1 MRSILAILILCI
13 AAPDLLP
20 AQRYIPG
27 QRGLQFVAGT
37 VNGLN
42 LNFASRDFAFYAGV
56 AMSAYTKRTDRWMVG
71 IEYLE
76 KRHLYED
83 WAVPQA
89 QITIDAGYYLKFY
102 SDWRKMFFLSIGASA
117 IGGYETV
124 NWNNK
129 LLPDGATINNS
140 DTFLYGGAL
149 TFELE
154 TYLSDRLV
162 LLLHVRERLLIGSSI
177 GKLNTQTGLG
187 IKFIIN

>member
-1 MRSILAILILCI
+1 MFIIMCI
-13 AAPDLLP
+13 VVPELP

-27 QRGLQFVAGT
+27 QRGLQFMAGT

-42 LNFASRDFAFYAGV
+42 VDFTSRNFAYYTGI
-56 AMSAYTKRTDRWMVG
+56 AMSGYTKRTDRWLVG
-71 IEYLE
+71 IEFLE
-76 KRHLYED
+76 KRHIYED
-83 WAVPQA
+83 WNIPQA

-102 SDWRKMFFLSIGASA
+102 SDWRKMFFLSLGASA
-117 IGGYETV
+117 MGGYETI

-140 DTFLYGGAL
+140 DTFIYGGAL

-154 TYLSDRLV
+154 TYLSDRFA
-162 LLLHVRERLLIGSSI
+162 LLLNIRERLLIGSSI
-177 GKLNTQTGLG
+177 GKFNTQTGLG

>member
-1 MRSILAILILCI
+1 MCI
-13 AAPDLLP
+13 VVPELP

-27 QRGLQFVAGT
+27 QRGLQFTAGT

-42 LNFASRDFAFYAGV
+42 LNFASPDFAFYAGV

-102 SDWRKMFFLSIGASA
+102 SDWRKMFFLSVGASA
-117 IGGYETV
+117 TGGYETV
-124 NWNNK
+124 NWNSK

-177 GKLNTQTGLG
+177 GKFNTQTGLG